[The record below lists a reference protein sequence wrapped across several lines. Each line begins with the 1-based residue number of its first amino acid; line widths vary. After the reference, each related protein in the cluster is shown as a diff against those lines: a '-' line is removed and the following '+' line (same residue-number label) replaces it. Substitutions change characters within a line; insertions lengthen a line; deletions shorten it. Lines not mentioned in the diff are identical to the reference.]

1 MTAPQVLLVPG
12 NPLDLTEEKL
22 QELIEDLSTDFTT
35 EYSSRPMG
43 GRGVTW
49 WEVLAI
55 YLATKGA
62 DALIGH
68 ATVQAV
74 DQIVNKVRRWVRR
87 RRSAIES
94 NIGVTN
100 FCSFLDPRHAVSFPC
115 TAKKLPDSAQA
126 SNLAALPPG
135 QYTGIPQAHP
145 ETEWLPRF

>member
-1 MTAPQVLLVPG
+1 MKAPQVLLVPG

-22 QELIEDLSTDFTT
+22 QELIEDLNTEFTT

-55 YLATKGA
+55 CLATKGA

-74 DQIVNKVRRWVRR
+74 DQIVYKVRRWVRR
-87 RRSAIES
+87 RRSATESKRPFYLELRDDEGNIIRAIEFS
-94 NIGVTN
+94 GDEEVDVTE
-100 FCSFLDPRHAVSFPC
+100 RERE
-115 TAKKLPDSAQA
+115 KGRK
-126 SNLAALPPG
+126 PP
-135 QYTGIPQAHP
+135 P
-145 ETEWLPRF
+145 EIEP